1 MKAESGYIT
10 YLLVI
15 LPRSK
20 EAMTEAQIC
29 LTAKVCFSVCPMLP
43 PKAKKHEGGEMAY
56 FGEVHIFVSTVHPF
70 SKYSNIEENCQY

>member
-1 MKAESGYIT
+1 MKAENGCIT

-20 EAMTEAQIC
+20 EAMMEAQIC
-29 LTAKVCFSVCPMLP
+29 LTAKVYFSLCTMLP

-56 FGEVHIFVSTVHPF
+56 SGEVHIFVSMVHPF
-70 SKYSNIEENCQY
+70 SKH